1 MIIEFNVEYT
11 VFTTIAEEATKA
23 KRTISEEVI
32 ELIKEVT
39 SQDGF
44 KPQSTILSIN
54 STASINATISV
65 IFFNENEIDL
75 IKTLIEHSNVL
86 GLSLSNYMANLT
98 KFIVVNYIRIKRI
111 DNNYR
116 IGSDYSINPRFTNSE
131 CSTKFISPIDLNAY
145 NFNAHQGFDK
155 TSSNDWITISSIM
168 MEVFKQQYP
177 YSIKLSSAYELPS
190 DIVLKTND
198 VERFDEYKKDITDW
212 YVLLATFIA
221 KLMNSDIEEYNGLKD
236 KVIEYKNHLYC
247 KFLIAFTGIYSP
259 LEYLRIKQEKDRWR
273 VTKSKGS
280 LHKWNLYLVYN
291 EKEDKVNIYFPNIIR
306 IDDNEN

>member
-11 VFTTIAEEATKA
+11 VFTTIAEEAIKA
-23 KRTISEEVI
+23 KRTISDEVI

-98 KFIVVNYIRIKRI
+98 KFIVNYIRIKRI
-111 DNNYR
+111 DKNYR
-116 IGSDYSINPRFTNSE
+116 IGNDYSINPRFTNSDH
-131 CSTKFISPIDLNAY
+131 STEFVSPIDLSAY

-155 TSSNDWITISSIM
+155 TSPKDFNTISSIV
-168 MEVFKQQYP
+168 MEVFKQPYS
-177 YSIKLSSAYELPS
+177 YSIKLKNVYDLPN
-190 DIVLKTND
+190 DIILKTND
-198 VERFDEYKKDITDW
+198 VERFEEYKKDITDW
-212 YVLLATFIA
+212 YTLLATFIT
-221 KLMNSDIEEYNGLKD
+221 KLMYSDIERYNSLKD
-236 KVIEYKNHLYC
+236 NIIKQKD
-247 KFLIAFTGIYSP
+247 LIYEFTISLTGVVSP
-259 LEYLRIKQEKDRWR
+259 LEYLRIKQEKNMWS
-273 VTKSKGS
+273 VTKTSGALSNWK
-280 LHKWNLYLVYN
+280 LYLAYN
-291 EKEDKVNIYFPNIIR
+291 EKEEKVSIYFPNIIR
-306 IDDNEN
+306 IDKG